1 MQRVE
6 SPSPPSSSIIKALF
20 QVHRAVSDFLLMKDL
35 FSLFFKIQKM
45 FVEIYLNPIKK
56 RLFIKTELAHQI
68 LVMELDYIKE
78 NTKNLFKDKL
88 NLDFKP
94 IDSICREIES
104 EKFVCQMP

>member
-1 MQRVE
+1 
-6 SPSPPSSSIIKALF
+6 
-20 QVHRAVSDFLLMKDL
+20 MKDL